1 MPGAAFNLF
10 IGGESFGT
18 VYAPEN
24 TAAALQRFA
33 SQSQARSLGRKP
45 GWYK

>member
-1 MPGAAFNLF
+1 MFPNLF
-10 IGGESFGT
+10 
-18 VYAPEN
+18 APEN

-33 SQSQARSLGRKP
+33 SSAQTRSAGRKP